1 MSGFPPS
8 PPQQVTLSN
17 WQQPDS
23 LRWSFRH
30 MREIIPTHPIAGGGV
45 ASPLTVH
52 EQDLGEI
59 PVPLADT
66 QSTVSQI
73 LDSTFTDGLLVL
85 HEGAVVTERY
95 FEGMTASTRHLV
107 MSVSKSIVG
116 CVAGVLVER
125 GQLDPRAAVTA
136 YVPEVAG
143 SGYDGASV
151 RDVLDMRTGVA
162 FSEAYTSDDS
172 EVRVMERS
180 MGWAPRRPD
189 DPNGAYDYLTTLGTA
204 GPHGAGFVYRSC
216 DTDMLGWMCERAAG
230 RRMADLISTLIWQP
244 MGAEF
249 DADITCDSVGTA
261 VHDGGISAT
270 LRDLARFG
278 QLLLDDGRAGDR
290 QVVPTAWLTDAY
302 TPTPDVREAFA
313 HTDNEPMLP
322 GGWYRDQFWFFH
334 PESGPVLLCL
344 GIHGQLVFVDRA
356 TRTVVVKQS
365 RWPDAQ
371 NATHLAATLRACLA
385 IATTLASVRSGRTRK
400 RRGMLRR

>member
-1 MSGFPPS
+1 
-8 PPQQVTLSN
+8 
-17 WQQPDS
+17 
-23 LRWSFRH
+23 
-30 MREIIPTHPIAGGGV
+30 
-45 ASPLTVH
+45 
-52 EQDLGEI
+52 
-59 PVPLADT
+59 
-66 QSTVSQI
+66 SQI

-180 MGWAPRRPD
+180 MGWAPRRAD
-189 DPNGAYDYLTTLGTA
+189 DPHGAYAYLTTLGTA

-278 QLLLDDGRAGDR
+278 QLLLDDGRAADR